1 MEWVFRAIWVLVS
14 LLQAMIKT
22 STTGQYCIREVGILE
37 EEGNWLYWLIILQTG
52 KIVLL
57 SGWHLALNEKSKS
70 FFANQFE

>member
-1 MEWVFRAIWVLVS
+1 M
-14 LLQAMIKT
+14 
-22 STTGQYCIREVGILE
+22 E

-57 SGWHLALNEKSKS
+57 SVWHLALNEKSKS